1 MRSAPDRPAGRRA
14 AAAVLAVL
22 GVGGLVGCGQ
32 DEAAPDGVTA
42 EQLQDVRDD
51 VATLRE
57 RVDELEAARSS
68 AAATTTSANTT
79 SATTTPTTTAPAE
92 PTPTFSA
99 GDDVSLGG
107 EVTGLIST
115 TAVGSAF
122 RLATSEGATVTVIS
136 PTPVAELGTGD
147 AVQVS
152 GVATRVQRSSFERDF
167 GIAADVL
174 LDDPGAFLTEY
185 AGQLAVAADRV
196 QPGEGT
202 AD

>member
-68 AAATTTSANTT
+68 AAATTT